1 MNQQMQQALDWNPA
15 TILQSPLFAPL
26 YPAIVRL
33 GISGFPTLNDCNA
46 LLDSRPSPITV
57 QSGLPLR
64 FVAQQP
70 GKQPFAAQY
79 EPRCYL
85 AGEVQ
90 MREHNWHDLFNA
102 LVWLTFP
109 TAKALLN
116 ARHYRAMLEER
127 HVLLEQ
133 PALGNKGR
141 GTLRDANTLFDE
153 SGVIVAYSDAC
164 TGADLAGLLRGFQW
178 KKLFWQQREQVRPQ
192 SSQKAMGF
200 YLFGHGLYEKALQ
213 PYIGMTGQGLLLAV
227 QPKFFS
233 WPQLQQLA
241 HLDNLLADYLAAPEH
256 CRSTRDLSPVP
267 LLGVPGW
274 AADNDNAAYY
284 DNAAYFR
291 PGRRG

>member
-1 MNQQMQQALDWNPA
+1 MLKEK
-15 TILQSPLFAPL
+15 ILHLPLFAPL
-26 YPAIVRL
+26 YPAITGLAV
-33 GISGFPTLNDCNA
+33 SSFPTLDDCNA

-70 GKQPFAAQY
+70 GKQPFEAQY

-90 MREHNWHDLFNA
+90 MREHNLHDVFNA

-109 TAKALLN
+109 RTKAVLN
-116 ARHYRAMLEER
+116 ARHYFA
-127 HVLLEQ
+127 LLEQ
-133 PALGNKGR
+133 PTLANNGR
-141 GTLRDANTLFDE
+141 GSLRDANTLFDE
-153 SGVIVAYSDAC
+153 SGVIVAYSD
-164 TGADLAGLLRGFQW
+164 TPSGADLAGLLRGFQW